1 MFKARRGLSSVMGTL
16 FLIVVVFV
24 AWAALFRYGLSYV
37 QSTQGLPEVSL
48 SSKVVSLNGGG
59 VYMVEIDVRSG
70 GYYPFVIQK
79 VNVVV
84 GGNTYSS
91 PQTLYTSFN
100 QNPTTVNL
108 PLSLRPGQTYTLYFF
123 TSNLNIPQGTVP
135 IVQVIGTYG
144 PGGNLVE
151 YQSSAEVLYG

>member
-1 MFKARRGLSSVMGTL
+1 MFKARRGLSSVMGSL

-100 QNPTTVNL
+100 
-108 PLSLRPGQTYTLYFF
+108 
-123 TSNLNIPQGTVP
+123 
-135 IVQVIGTYG
+135 
-144 PGGNLVE
+144 
-151 YQSSAEVLYG
+151 

>member
-1 MFKARRGLSSVMGTL
+1 
-16 FLIVVVFV
+16 
-24 AWAALFRYGLSYV
+24 
-37 QSTQGLPEVSL
+37 
-48 SSKVVSLNGGG
+48 
-59 VYMVEIDVRSG
+59 MVEIDVRSG
-70 GYYPFVIQK
+70 GYYPFVIQ
-79 VNVVV
+79 NVVV
-84 GGNTYSS
+84 GGITYSS

-123 TSNLNIPQGTVP
+123 TRNLNIPQGTVP

>member
-1 MFKARRGLSSVMGTL
+1 
-16 FLIVVVFV
+16 
-24 AWAALFRYGLSYV
+24 
-37 QSTQGLPEVSL
+37 
-48 SSKVVSLNGGG
+48 
-59 VYMVEIDVRSG
+59 MVEIDVRSG
-70 GYYPFVIQK
+70 GYYPFVIQE

-84 GGNTYSS
+84 GGKPHTYS
-91 PQTLYTSFN
+91 QTLYTSFN
-100 QNPTTVNL
+100 QNPATVKL

>member
-1 MFKARRGLSSVMGTL
+1 MFKARRGLSSVMGSL

-91 PQTLYTSFN
+91 PQFLYTSFN

>member
-1 MFKARRGLSSVMGTL
+1 MFKARRGLSSVMGSL
-16 FLIVVVFV
+16 FLIVIVFV

-84 GGNTYSS
+84 GGITNSTN
-91 PQTLYTSFN
+91 TLYTSFN
-100 QNPTTVNL
+100 QNPTAVNL

-123 TSNLNIPQGTVP
+123 ISNLNIPQGTVP

>member
-1 MFKARRGLSSVMGTL
+1 MFKARRGLSSVMGSL

-84 GGNTYSS
+84 VGNTYSTN
-91 PQTLYTSFN
+91 TLYTSFN